1 VTSRNVI
8 FDLIDELPESALPE
22 VERYLVSLRDK
33 LTPEDAEVDHE
44 PLLPETEAMIAESR
58 AAYARG
64 EGISTAELLDRLCL
78 PPLGELWRGR
88 PTA

>member
-1 VTSRNVI
+1 
-8 FDLIDELPESALPE
+8 
-22 VERYLVSLRDK
+22 
-33 LTPEDAEVDHE
+33 VDHE

-64 EGISTAELLDRLCL
+64 EGISTAELLDRLGL